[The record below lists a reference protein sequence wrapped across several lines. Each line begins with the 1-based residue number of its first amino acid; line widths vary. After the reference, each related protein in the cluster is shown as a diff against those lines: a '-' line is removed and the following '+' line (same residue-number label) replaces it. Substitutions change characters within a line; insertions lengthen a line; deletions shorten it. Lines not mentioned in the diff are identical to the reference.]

1 MCVLMFIPL
10 TLAALL
16 TESLAPVLPKIIQKG
31 KDAMLTILCILLFP
45 VVVLA
50 ELLKISN

>member
-1 MCVLMFIPL
+1 MFIPL

-31 KDAMLTILCILLFP
+31 KTPC
-45 VVVLA
+45 
-50 ELLKISN
+50 